1 MYYATLVLF
10 HCIVDI
16 HTCTI
21 TVPHWR
27 NVVKVNWIYTN
38 VRITL
43 PKQIYLYILK
53 QLRAVIIYDTMQVE
67 SNNSPWFNPT
77 QGKEVHFLNYCR
89 FSPTLLTISTSNY
102 LGMLYQTCLTMSF
115 NCSTSAISTCQDI
128 ENIHTHYHSPWILQG
143 QY

>member
-1 MYYATLVLF
+1 
-10 HCIVDI
+10 
-16 HTCTI
+16 
-21 TVPHWR
+21 
-27 NVVKVNWIYTN
+27 
-38 VRITL
+38 
-43 PKQIYLYILK
+43 
-53 QLRAVIIYDTMQVE
+53 MQVE

-128 ENIHTHYHSPWILQG
+128 ENIHTHYHSLNSSRKVLKISLTS
-143 QY
+143 YNLLHHIDAYSN